1 MHKFIISLLGGM
13 VGAVIV
19 IGIYHQFIEKK
30 TNPIADY
37 YNIENAVM
45 VSPHGLRKDIVAWKT
60 DFIIVDLRSAEEY
73 EVEHIKWAINIPAYK
88 DKDHSAYDQVD
99 RIVGSFAALPK
110 DKTIIVYCYSHAC
123 MTGRKVGKMLSD
135 KGIFVKH
142 LGIGW
147 NEWRYDWKSW
157 NHPHEW
163 ETTNPMDYIDGKNIV
178 HTGSSMPLI
187 TPCDKDGL
195 TGC

>member
-1 MHKFIISLLGGM
+1 M
-13 VGAVIV
+13 
-19 IGIYHQFIEKK
+19 
-30 TNPIADY
+30 
-37 YNIENAVM
+37 
-45 VSPHGLRKDIVAWKT
+45 VAWKT
-60 DFIIVDLRSAEEY
+60 DFILVDLRSAEEY

-99 RIVGSFAALPK
+99 RIVGSFANLPK
-110 DKTIIVYCYSHAC
+110 DKKIIVYCYSRAC
-123 MTGRKVGKMLSD
+123 MTGRKVGKMLAD
-135 KGIFVKH
+135 NGIFVKH

-163 ETTNPMDYIDGKNIV
+163 AITNPMDYVDGKNIV
-178 HTGSSMPLI
+178 HTGSTIGPLI